1 MSLLCSV
8 EVANLNK
15 CNIFLEIL
23 NLAHEK
29 LMNKIAGHGGG
40 INIHGCQPYPGNCR
54 LCTEISKR
62 RTITQYT
69 NYCSMEFNYLR
80 SSGIRDQMQV
90 EWIKTYSTQKPI
102 SKSE

>member
-23 NLAHEK
+23 NLVHEK

-40 INIHGCQPYPGNCR
+40 
-54 LCTEISKR
+54 
-62 RTITQYT
+62 TITHTTVVWNSITYYLQDQGSKASRIR
-69 NYCSMEFNYLR
+69 SMDRNLFNPKVNL
-80 SSGIRDQMQV
+80 
-90 EWIKTYSTQKPI
+90 
-102 SKSE
+102 